1 MEGAGTGNHDGTM
14 AAHPLR
20 PDWPSTRRPRAP
32 SAAKISAG
40 LGTGNLL
47 AFAVGMCSLWL
58 WPGVP
63 DPVWLVAAVLAG
75 LVLIAALSA
84 TGWLPANGRVALL
97 HGLLGLLWG
106 LQQVTG
112 ALDQRLPSALEGE
125 DLAVVGRVGDLP
137 RADTDAVRFVFCPEQ
152 ASHQG
157 QPVAVAGCWRL
168 GWYLP
173 RLRAGQEP
181 PPPLPEVLP
190 GQRWHLTVRLKR
202 TRGMHNPGGFDSERK
217 ALETGISAV
226 GYVRDEAGN
235 QPLSGGSG
243 IDDLRGR
250 LAARIDAAASQPR
263 MASLL
268 RGLAVGDR
276 RDFGEQDWRMLRRT
290 GVGHLFSISGLH
302 VGMVAIFAAALMS
315 GLSWLF
321 PSMLRIWSRR
331 YWALAPALLAAW
343 GYALLAGFEVP
354 TRRTMAMIAAAG
366 LALLLR
372 RRVGLWHGWALALA
386 LILLADPLAMTS
398 IGFWLSYLGVAWL
411 LLAAQGRHR
420 HGMVRTAVQAQ
431 WAVSIGLLP
440 IGIGFFAQASWVSPL
455 VNLIAIPWI
464 TLAVVPLLLLSLPM
478 LLLAPALGE
487 PMVALAESLMSPLIY
502 ALDRVSD
509 WPPAAAWLPEPGTVA
524 VVGAVLAALLVLLP
538 VAASLRWLVLPLLA
552 PLLLPGASPP
562 APGHFELHVL
572 DVGQGTAVLVRT
584 HRHALLFDTG
594 ARYPN
599 GFDIGQAVVVPALQ
613 ALAVRRLDALVV
625 SHADNDHAGGA
636 AAVVSQFP
644 VARVLLG
651 EPLPD
656 VVGGPCHES
665 EQWQWDGVRFQLLHP
680 PPRYPAQGNEVSCVL
695 HIQSAHGSALL
706 TGDAGKVAEMR
717 MLNLHRERLPSQVLL
732 LGHHGSRHSST
743 GEFLDAVR
751 PQLAIASAGYRNRYQ
766 HPQPDVLARLAA
778 RDIPWLQTPD
788 TGALH
793 ISFSADGPQVAGR
806 RQSRPRLWHEDTGQD
821 TGFGLR

>member
-1 MEGAGTGNHDGTM
+1 MATADTHTDIAGAGNADRQPDGDSAIAGRSASASTGI
-14 AAHPLR
+14 A
-20 PDWPSTRRPRAP
+20 
-32 SAAKISAG
+32 SAG

-47 AFAVGMCSLWL
+47 AFAAGVCSLWL
-58 WPGVP
+58 WPTLP
-63 DPVWLVAAVLAG
+63 DPFSLVAAVMTGLA
-75 LVLIAALSA
+75 LMAALSTA
-84 TGWLPANGRVALL
+84 GWLPAPWRGAIL
-97 HGLLGLLWG
+97 HGVLGMLWG
-106 LQQVTG
+106 IVHVG
-112 ALDQRLPSALEGE
+112 SALEQRLPAALEGE
-125 DLAVVGRVGDLP
+125 DLAVVGQVRDLP
-137 RADTDAVRFVFCPEQ
+137 RLDTDALRFVFCPEH
-152 ASHQG
+152 ASRQG
-157 QPVAVAGCWRL
+157 EPIAVAGCWRL

-173 RLRAGQEP
+173 RLRGDQDQPAP
-181 PPPLPEVLP
+181 IVPDVRP
-190 GQRWHLTVRLKR
+190 GQRWQLTVRLKR
-202 TRGMHNPGGFDSERK
+202 PHGLHNPGGFDSERK

-226 GYVRDEAGN
+226 GYVRDEPDNRPLTTAG
-235 QPLSGGSG
+235 G
-243 IDDLRGR
+243 IDALRGR
-250 LAARIDAAASQPR
+250 LADSIDAAARQPR

-276 RDFGEQDWRMLRRT
+276 RDFSEQDWRMLRRT

-302 VGMVAIFAAALMS
+302 VGMVAIFAAALVT
-315 GLSWLF
+315 GLTWLF
-321 PSMLRIWSRR
+321 PAMLRCWPRR

-411 LLAAQGRHR
+411 LIAAQGRHR
-420 HGMVRTAVQAQ
+420 QGMVRTAVQAQ

-478 LLLAPALGE
+478 LALSPTLGAMMVVLAERLMVPLI
-487 PMVALAESLMSPLIY
+487 VAL
-502 ALDRVSD
+502 DKVSD
-509 WPPAAAWLPEPGTVA
+509 WQPAAAYLPEPGLLA
-524 VVGAVLAALLVLLP
+524 LVGALLAAILVLLP
-538 VAASLRWLVLPLLA
+538 VPAMLRWLVLPLLA
-552 PLLLPGASPP
+552 PLLLPGSAAP
-562 APGHFELHVL
+562 APGKFELDVL

-636 AAVVSQFP
+636 AAVIAHFP

-651 EPLPD
+651 EPVPD
-656 VVGGPCHES
+656 VVGGPCHEP
-665 EQWQWDGVRFQLLHP
+665 ETWQWDGVEFQLLHP
-680 PPRYPAQGNEVSCVL
+680 PSRYPVGGNEVSCVL
-695 HIQSAHGSALL
+695 RIVSAHGSALL
-706 TGDAGKVAEMR
+706 TGDAGKAAEMR
-717 MLNLHRERLPSQVLL
+717 MLNLHRQRLPSQVLL

-743 GEFLDAVR
+743 AEFLDAVQ
-751 PQLAIASAGYRNRYQ
+751 PALAIASAGYRNRYR
-766 HPQPDVLARLAA
+766 HPQPEVLARLAA
-778 RDIPWLQTPD
+778 RDIDWLQTPD
-788 TGALH
+788 TGALQ
-793 ISFSADGPQVAGR
+793 ISFGPDGPLLTAR
-806 RQSRPRLWHEDTGQD
+806 RQSRPRLWHAQP
-821 TGFGLR
+821 

>member
-1 MEGAGTGNHDGTM
+1 MGREAAGHGTNGGHGACN
-14 AAHPLR
+14 PSR
-20 PDWPSTRRPRAP
+20 PCRPVAGPTPARTAP
-32 SAAKISAG
+32 ITSAG
-40 LGTGNLL
+40 LGTANLL
-47 AFAVGMCSLWL
+47 AFAGGVCSLWL
-58 WPGVP
+58 WSGLP
-63 DPVWLVAAVLAG
+63 DPLWLVPAVLAG
-75 LVLIAALSA
+75 LAMIAALSA
-84 TGWLPANGRVALL
+84 IGWLSIAGRAALL
-97 HGLLGLLWG
+97 HGLFGLLWG
-106 LQQVTG
+106 LQHVAG
-112 ALDQRLPSALEGE
+112 ALEQRLPRALEGE
-125 DLAVVGRVGDLP
+125 DLTVTGRVAGLP
-137 RADTDAVRFVFCPEQ
+137 RADADALRFVFCPDR

-173 RLRAGQEP
+173 RMRGDQQPA
-181 PPPLPEVLP
+181 PLPEVLP
-190 GQRWHLTVRLKR
+190 GQHWQLTVRLKR
-202 TRGMHNPGGFDSERK
+202 TRGLHNPGGFDSERK

-226 GYVRDEAGN
+226 GYVRDEPDNRALSAAG
-235 QPLSGGSG
+235 GV
-243 IDDLRGR
+243 DALRGR
-250 LAARIDAAASQPR
+250 LATSIDAAARQPR

-487 PMVALAESLMSPLIY
+487 PMVVLAEGLMAPLIL
-502 ALDRVSD
+502 ALDRVAD
-509 WPPAAAWLPEPGTVA
+509 WPAAAAWLPEPGLVA
-524 VVGAVLAALLVLLP
+524 LAGAVLAALLVLLP
-538 VAASLRWLVLPLLA
+538 VPASLRWLVLPLLA
-552 PLLLPGASPP
+552 PLLLPGTDRP
-562 APGHFELHVL
+562 APGDFDLHVL

-584 HRHALLFDTG
+584 HRHALLFDAG

-599 GFDIGQAVVVPALQ
+599 GFDIGQTVVVPALQ

-636 AAVVSQFP
+636 AAVAAHFP

-656 VVGGPCHES
+656 VVGGPCHEP
-665 EQWQWDGVRFQLLHP
+665 EQWQWDGVHFQLLHP
-680 PPRYPAQGNEVSCVL
+680 PPRYPADGNEVSCVL
-695 HIQSAHGSALL
+695 RVVSGHGSALL
-706 TGDAGKVAEMR
+706 TGDAGKVSEMR

-743 GEFLDAVR
+743 GEFLDAVQ
-751 PQLAIASAGYRNRYQ
+751 PQLAIASAGYRNRYR
-766 HPQPDVLARLAA
+766 HPQPEVLARLAA
-778 RDIPWLQTPD
+778 RQIDGLQTPD

-793 ISFSADGPQVAGR
+793 VTFGPDGPVATGR
-806 RQSRPRLWHEDTGQD
+806 RQHRPRLWHEPTGA
-821 TGFGLR
+821 GLR